1 MCQDNTG
8 TLIWRLIRKKRT
20 GSSSWFVA
28 AVPGCASRA
37 VRETAC
43 VRNRRF
49 VCDGHQSVSV
59 TGGCVPRTCWLF
71 GTSYGG
77 MEAGLETPCAY
88 ALDQA
93 RVMINVRCPQEPLHH
108 VAEVLRLQMKTSDG
122 ASCFAPFREER
133 MGSYSLA
140 KTPSDHR
147 CGKPSLARAFETLVP
162 NWVRMPR
169 ILARLFKQECRCIC
183 TNNWMTSVI
192 RGSTFGKKNI
202 GSQLKGERIGVASM
216 TNNNTCTC
224 TARSHVTV
232 AVRNSHRMS

>member
-1 MCQDNTG
+1 
-8 TLIWRLIRKKRT
+8 
-20 GSSSWFVA
+20 
-28 AVPGCASRA
+28 
-37 VRETAC
+37 
-43 VRNRRF
+43 
-49 VCDGHQSVSV
+49 
-59 TGGCVPRTCWLF
+59 
-71 GTSYGG
+71 
-77 MEAGLETPCAY
+77 MEAGLETPRAY
-88 ALDQA
+88 ALDPA

-108 VAEVLRLQMKTSDG
+108 VAEDLRLQMKTSDG

-147 CGKPSLARAFETLVP
+147 CGKPSVTLSLAGAFETLVP

-169 ILARLFKQECRCIC
+169 ILARFFKQECRCIC

-192 RGSTFGKKNI
+192 RGSTFRKKDI

-216 TNNNTCTC
+216 TNNNTCT
-224 TARSHVTV
+224 ARSHVTV